1 MTPQQKAKELV
12 YDYVSASFNCKDCN
26 EMFCNSTCTMLT
38 LEEAKECALISI
50 SHVRDVIPIISYI
63 QEYWREVEEEIKK
76 VTI

>member
-1 MTPQQKAKELV
+1 MTPKEKAKELV
-12 YDYVSASFNCKDCN
+12 YDYAYASFNCTGCN

-38 LEEAKECALISI
+38 LEESKECALISI
-50 SHVRDVIPIISYI
+50 SQIRDVIPLVSYI